1 MIRPHHDQ
9 SSRQV
14 VHAFAAPSAEKS
26 GVAPSRRPRARPVK
40 SARARRPSCTP
51 PLHPL
56 LRHRGT
62 SAPTAGAPAA
72 ATRRPS
78 ATRRGSGAALLR
90 PRRAPCAGSAGG
102 ALATA
107 VRLCGARSTTA
118 RTRAAGDLGV
128 RPPRCTPPAGL
139 RGCEVHVFGP
149 RGNGTL
155 EVTEACPSA
164 HPCNR
169 CKGARNPCASY
180 DPLHVDVCGLRWAD
194 FFAPAEAEAEALV
207 TLSCFGASRASAVPP
222 PPPGCASA
230 HDDDVGSAVCEAWC
244 SADYADSNCSYCK
257 CRACL
262 LRRRRHRRRT
272 PVATALVAA
281 VVVGLAVALL
291 GRRCQRVA
299 DPVFEARL
307 RRAAY
312 TSRWGRACR
321 RRARAQLA
329 PWAAPTGG
337 GYAQC
342 SGRRRWVS

>member
-1 MIRPHHDQ
+1 M
-9 SSRQV
+9 
-14 VHAFAAPSAEKS
+14 HAARFTRFCDRGDIGANCWCAGGRDAAAIGDASW
-26 GVAPSRRPRARPVK
+26 
-40 SARARRPSCTP
+40 
-51 PLHPL
+51 LWQHF
-56 LRHRGT
+56 
-62 SAPTAGAPAA
+62 AGAPC
-72 ATRRPS
+72 
-78 ATRRGSGAALLR
+78 AALDGDR
-90 PRRAPCAGSAGG
+90 CDCTACGG
-102 ALATA
+102 AFDD
-107 VRLCGARSTTA
+107 CPHEGCWQC
-118 RTRAAGDLGV
+118 LGV
-128 RPPRCTPPAGL
+128 RPPRCSPPAGL

-194 FFAPAEAEAEALV
+194 FFSPSEGEAEALV

-244 SADYADSNCSYCK
+244 SADYADEHCSYCK
-257 CRACL
+257 CRACGFCGGGGAAGG
-262 LRRRRHRRRT
+262 RRT
-272 PVATALVAA
+272 PVAATALVGA

-299 DPVFEARL
+299 EPVVAKPASAA
-307 RRAAY
+307 AAY
-312 TSRWGRACR
+312 DISVGTQLADAG
-321 RRARAQLA
+321 ARAPNYGTA
-329 PWAAPTGG
+329 GGRRPAG

-342 SGRRRWVS
+342 S